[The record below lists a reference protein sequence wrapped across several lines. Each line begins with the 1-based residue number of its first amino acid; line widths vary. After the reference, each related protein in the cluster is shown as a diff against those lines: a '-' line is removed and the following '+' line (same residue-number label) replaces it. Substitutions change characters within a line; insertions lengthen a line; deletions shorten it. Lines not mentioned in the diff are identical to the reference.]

1 MKRIWERN
9 KEYLWASKDYSISMD
24 NFHCTLNFELKFVK
38 LRNVVKTH
46 YPSEIILHRGKCH
59 EILTDLPSTYPQAL
73 PPSIHIN
80 CACSCQLLPQFGG
93 LLTSCNNLLQQA
105 DIRMRSHGLRQLVTT
120 SLLQVFKRLVAS
132 CQQTCCKLINSTG
145 LFHLVSTSC
154 TKSVNDKLRQAWS

>member
-1 MKRIWERN
+1 
-9 KEYLWASKDYSISMD
+9 MD

-59 EILTDLPSTYPQAL
+59 EILTDLPSTYPQVL

-80 CACSCQLLPQFGG
+80 CASSCQLLPQFGG

-105 DIRMRSHGLRQLVTT
+105 DIRMRSHAFAWFATACDNKSVSSSTQACCKLSTD
-120 SLLQVFKRLVAS
+120 LLQV
-132 CQQTCCKLINSTG
+132 
-145 LFHLVSTSC
+145 
-154 TKSVNDKLRQAWS
+154 D